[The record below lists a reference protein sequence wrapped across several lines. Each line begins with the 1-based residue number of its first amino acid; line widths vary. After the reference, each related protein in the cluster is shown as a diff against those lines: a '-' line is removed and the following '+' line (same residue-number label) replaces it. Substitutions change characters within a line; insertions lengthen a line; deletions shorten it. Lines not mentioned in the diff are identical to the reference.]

1 MAIHQLN
8 LAHENQLK
16 ALKLQGSKQKDQM
29 ANGISFWA
37 LLFSIFVF
45 VSVFYIFNLS
55 PSSLL
60 NTTKFWF
67 FISNTLILII
77 AVDFGASNKQA
88 EIYKECMEESMGNI
102 IRFPSFECR
111 YPEKEIA
118 ETNNPPHP
126 EKKIA
131 KTNIPEQKEKNLQ
144 ETQEEVKEVIVD
156 VVRKRE
162 SRESKM
168 QVVAKVDLKMC
179 IEEPEGKM
187 VEFHSKV
194 DHEKVHEKEKERET
208 SIGNERPNEK
218 EEEGRQEEE
227 GRREEEEEEE
237 EEDDDEFSKMSNEE
251 LNKRIEEFIQR
262 FNGQIR
268 LQAAQNR
275 IRQMQRCN

>member
-16 ALKLQGSKQKDQM
+16 PLKLQGFKQKDQM
-29 ANGISFWA
+29 ANGISSFWA

-45 VSVFYIFNLS
+45 VSVFYIFSLS

-77 AVDFGASNKQA
+77 AVDFGASKKRA
-88 EIYKECMEESMGNI
+88 EIYEECVEESMGNI
-102 IRFPSFECR
+102 NRFPSFECP

-118 ETNNPPHP
+118 ETNNPQHP

-131 KTNIPEQKEKNLQ
+131 KTNIPAQKEKNLQ
-144 ETQEEVKEVIVD
+144 ETLEEVKEVVVD
-156 VVRKRE
+156 VVSKRE
-162 SRESKM
+162 SRENKM

-179 IEEPEGKM
+179 IEEPEEKM
-187 VEFHSKV
+187 VEFPPKV
-194 DHEKVHEKEKERET
+194 DHEKVHEEEKERET

-227 GRREEEEEEE
+227 DDD
-237 EEDDDEFSKMSNEE
+237 DDDEFSKMSNEE
-251 LNKRIEEFIQR
+251 LNRRVEEFIQR
-262 FNGQIR
+262 FNRQIR

-275 IRQMQRCN
+275 IQQTQGCN